1 MSVYDLPTS
10 LSVGGQELKIRSDY
24 RAVLDICAALSDPE
38 LNERDRAAV
47 LLMILYEDYKTAA
60 EYAEEAIQR
69 ALWFIG
75 CGDSSDGQS
84 SKPKLMDWEQ
94 DFPILVGAV
103 NRVAGTEIRS
113 LPYLHWW
120 TFVSYYME
128 IGDCTFAQVVSIRNK
143 QKRHKKLE
151 DWEKEYYKENKSIID
166 MKSSH
171 VSQTEMEELAAML
184 GIELRQG

>member
-1 MSVYDLPTS
+1 MSVYDLPTA
-10 LSVGGQELKIRSDY
+10 LEVGGKELAIRSDY
-24 RAVLDICAALSDPE
+24 RAVLDICTALSDPE

-47 LLMILYEDYKTAA
+47 LLMILYEDYRAAA
-60 EYAEEAIQR
+60 EHAEEAISK

-75 CGDSSDGQS
+75 CGDGSDGQTK
-84 SKPKLMDWEQ
+84 KPKLMDWEQ

-103 NRVAGTEIRS
+103 NRVAGTEIRA

-120 TFVSYYME
+120 TFIAYYME

-171 VSQTEMEELAAML
+171 VSQTEMEELASML